1 MKNLLLQAL
10 DRTQREVTAQA
21 NVALAGKAAESP
33 RSPERRDRRTVG
45 GLGRFEIGRHAIP
58 GVGFEVFLDIC
69 YSLFMRL
76 FISCEM
82 AITCKMMNF
91 CMGDMMHK
99 RPSISELEA
108 ILEREDEVE
117 IEILPNGEVRAVD
130 ETTTAER
137 GGRKPLTMREDLGGE
152 YSRGISR

>member
-1 MKNLLLQAL
+1 
-10 DRTQREVTAQA
+10 
-21 NVALAGKAAESP
+21 
-33 RSPERRDRRTVG
+33 
-45 GLGRFEIGRHAIP
+45 
-58 GVGFEVFLDIC
+58 
-69 YSLFMRL
+69 
-76 FISCEM
+76 
-82 AITCKMMNF
+82 MMTF